1 MNYDPYQPEYMD
13 EDDRGMREYWES
25 PVKVD
30 PSPPVITYLLI
41 GINVIMWLLEM
52 FLGGSENIQVLI
64 RMGAKENSL
73 IAAGQYWRLLTPV
86 FLHAGV
92 DHLLFNS
99 FGLLMWGRYIEAL
112 FGKGKYLFIYLV
124 SGLVGSLASYLF
136 SPAVS
141 VGASGAIFGLF
152 GTLLYFRKSRRRLF
166 HQIFG
171 VQVIV
176 IIVLNLFNGFTRPG
190 IDNWGHIGGL
200 IGGYLAASS
209 VGLLGDRKIHWQKM
223 MAWGILLLAFYLGLP
238 YGQIKYQ
245 GEQDKRLAYRYYEA
259 GDYGKAEKY
268 GLRAKTKK
276 PQDREL
282 DLFLSEVYFR
292 QGARAYDAKDWEKA
306 EAAIEKSIQ
315 YEQKNSRAHLVKAFI
330 LIERQ
335 DFASAEEAAREA
347 IRWGK
352 DGNSGYA
359 YYVLGYTQYH
369 QGDIRE
375 ARESLAHSIELDP
388 SLEEARE
395 FLKLLEQTQ

>member
-13 EDDRGMREYWES
+13 EDDRGMGEYWES

-245 GEQDKRLAYRYYEA
+245 GEQDKRLAYHYYEA

-276 PQDREL
+276 PRDREL

-347 IRWGK
+347 IRWGE

-375 ARESLAHSIELDP
+375 ARESLTHSIELDP